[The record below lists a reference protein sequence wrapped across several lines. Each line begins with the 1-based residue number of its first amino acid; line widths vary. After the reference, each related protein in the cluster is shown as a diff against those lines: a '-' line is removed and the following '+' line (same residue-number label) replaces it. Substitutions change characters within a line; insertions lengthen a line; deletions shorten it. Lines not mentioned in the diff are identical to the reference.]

1 MGNVSVKSYKRRST
15 KGKVYTVRAY
25 SRGGG
30 KKPNMGNMEISRGAE
45 KVSDAEI
52 QKYYDKQ
59 QEEMKEFVQRLQG
72 VAKEY
77 GVKGGTE
84 TLLQT
89 PAARKNPIAAAK
101 QSARIETDRIMKEV
115 NPTLHTEAPA
125 RRAPRGGLLSRLK
138 SMYTEELAK
147 ASKKYGTYDEFFGAR
162 KSLKKKRK

>member
-1 MGNVSVKSYKRRST
+1 
-15 KGKVYTVRAY
+15 
-25 SRGGG
+25 
-30 KKPNMGNMEISRGAE
+30 
-45 KVSDAEI
+45 
-52 QKYYDKQ
+52 
-59 QEEMKEFVQRLQG
+59 MKEFVQKLQG

-84 TLLQT
+84 ALLQT